1 MLSQRFWEEMM
12 SEEKKNENLEKAK
25 EGFDKAKTATADAT
39 KEIASN
45 VGRTYNEKVKP
56 IVALTASP
64 HERARRSGKY
74 LARLGISWGILSV
87 IGAIIIAFQSDCED
101 YSSAYDYCRVDE
113 TYPYVGWAIGSI
125 FANIVI
131 ASLLYAIGSYIEARM
146 TEEPSH

>member
-1 MLSQRFWEEMM
+1 MLAQQFWEEMM

-64 HERARRSGKY
+64 HDRARRSGKY
-74 LARLGISWGILSV
+74 LARLGISWGILSI
-87 IGAIIIAFQSDCED
+87 IGAIIIGFQSTCTDRSE
-101 YSSAYDYCRVDE
+101 YSDTCYEKVYPNVD
-113 TYPYVGWAIGSI
+113 WAIGSI
-125 FANIVI
+125 FINIVV
-131 ASLLYAIGSYIEARM
+131 ASFLYAIGSYIEARM